1 MVSTVLLSDV
11 FLMVIF
17 PLSGSTSSSNVKTIL
32 LFVATPVALS
42 AGLEDDKVGLVLST
56 VVKLRAVVL
65 DIPAYELLLP
75 SSKAVASIKT

>member
-1 MVSTVLLSDV
+1 MVSTVVLSDV

-56 VVKLRAVVL
+56 VVQLRAVVL
-65 DIPAYELLLP
+65 DMPA
-75 SSKAVASIKT
+75 

>member
-1 MVSTVLLSDV
+1 MVSTVLLSEV
-11 FLMVIF
+11 LLIVIF

-65 DIPAYELLLP
+65 DMPA
-75 SSKAVASIKT
+75 

>member
-1 MVSTVLLSDV
+1 MVANVLLSFV
-11 FLMVIF
+11 LLIVIF
-17 PLSGSTSSSNVKTIL
+17 PLSASTASSNVKTIL

-42 AGLEDDKVGLVLST
+42 VGLEDDKVGLVLST

-65 DIPAYELLLP
+65 DMPAYELLLP